1 MRYVT
6 ITICCCLLVGFLEA
20 SGQFRLDD
28 TGRTLR
34 SGETA
39 NERSLHLADGRRVP
53 DPDTTTPSRYYP
65 LHVGDAWEYDI
76 WGSPNIFRREI
87 TGEIMLG
94 DTLYY
99 KWYHVLY
106 EDGIPISSVM
116 YHIRYDE
123 ETAFVKE
130 RIGEIEL
137 AFAFAPCPLNAD
149 FDTIVDC
156 DPFEHPS
163 VFFWA
168 TSGTYDGEIVFDESG
183 PGTGGDTVRTSVKHY
198 ANLENPVE
206 ATQYAAGIGQVY
218 IEYELGISSISYS
231 RVDGEEH
238 GVAVIATGAEPDVL
252 EALHSGITLSVFP
265 NPVRDHCSLEIAL
278 DRSQTLTANV
288 YDVRGRRVLVEELGE
303 LGSGT
308 HIRPLD
314 FSRLAAGSYVVRV
327 FGAGFQSST
336 VLVSKVG

>member
-39 NERSLHLADGRRVP
+39 NERSLHLADGMRVA

-76 WGSPNIFRREI
+76 WGSLDFYRREI
-87 TGEIMLG
+87 TGEIMIG

-99 KWYHVLY
+99 QWQVAYYV
-106 EDGIPISSVM
+106 DGVPVFAVTH
-116 YHIRYDE
+116 HIRFDE

-130 RIGEIEL
+130 RIGEVEL
-137 AFAFAPCPLNAD
+137 AFAFAPCPLNAN
-149 FDTIVDC
+149 FDVTVDC
-156 DPFEHPS
+156 QPFKHPG
-163 VFFWA
+163 FDFWD
-168 TSGTYDGEIVFDESG
+168 TSGTYEGEWVFDESG
-183 PGTGGDTVRTSVKHY
+183 PGTGGDTIRTSVKRY
-198 ANLENPVE
+198 DSEDFVSVS
-206 ATQYAAGIGQVY
+206 QYSAGIGQVHV
-218 IEYELGISSISYS
+218 ENELEIFSIYYA
-231 RVDGEEH
+231 RVNGEEH
-238 GVAVIATGAEPDVL
+238 GVAAITTGIEPDL
-252 EALHSGITLSVFP
+252 PEPLDSGITLSIFP
-265 NPVRDHCSLEIAL
+265 NPVGDRCSLEIAL
-278 DRSQTLTANV
+278 DRSQTLTAHV
-288 YDVRGRRVLVEELGE
+288 YDIRGRRVLAEELGE

-308 HIRPLD
+308 HLRSLD

-327 FGAGFQSST
+327 FAAGFQSST